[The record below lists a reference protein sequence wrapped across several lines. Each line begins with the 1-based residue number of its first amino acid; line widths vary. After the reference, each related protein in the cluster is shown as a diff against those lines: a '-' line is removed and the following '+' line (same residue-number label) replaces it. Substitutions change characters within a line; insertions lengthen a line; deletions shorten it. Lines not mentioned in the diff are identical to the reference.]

1 MSNTIPSSLSDIKQ
15 QLIEDKAK
23 KTQELSALDT
33 IQSLA
38 TIVPANPATID
49 IKFRPSK
56 HADFMQAAKVH
67 TPKYKFYVE
76 VGGDPAHP
84 TIVLIMGL
92 GAQSLVW
99 PNEFCYA
106 LITAGFRVVRFD
118 NRDIGKSSKL
128 KHKKLTPAHDSPI
141 YKAKLLGRFGLGLP
155 LKNLQTPYDLY
166 DMAEDAYQLLK
177 MLGIKKYFV
186 IGQSMGG
193 MIAQIMAVRYPHQVE
208 KLGLLSTSNNRPFS
222 RPPAIEAIKAFT
234 QPLPKSQDTDALT
247 QQFVQTIKTIASPD
261 YFDEQAAFS
270 KAKKL
275 FKRRFY
281 PKGTQ
286 RQLLAILATGSLV
299 DIDKQIHQPT
309 LIIHGK
315 QDKLIPFSHAYSLA
329 KHIAHSQLILIDELG
344 HDMPLAL
351 IEQLASQFI
360 AHFSYNAPIN

>member
-1 MSNTIPSSLSDIKQ
+1 MSDVTPTPLQDIKEQ
-15 QLIEDKAK
+15 VIKKEDVTEFQA
-23 KTQELSALDT
+23 QAALDT
-33 IQSLA
+33 TQP
-38 TIVPANPATID
+38 TVTMD

-56 HADFMQAAKVH
+56 HADFMHAAKVR

-76 VGGDPAHP
+76 VGGDPTHP
-84 TIVLIMGL
+84 TVVLIMGL

-106 LITAGFRVVRFD
+106 LINAGFRVVRFD

-128 KHKKLTPAHDSPI
+128 KHKKLTPIHQSAL
-141 YKAKLLGRFGLGLP
+141 YKAKLLGKFGLGLP
-155 LKNLQTPYDLY
+155 LKNLDTPYDLY

-177 MLGIKKYFV
+177 ILGIKKYFV

-222 RPPAIEAIKAFT
+222 RPPALEAIKAFT
-234 QPLPKSQDTDALT
+234 QPLPDPQDPEALT
-247 QQFVQTIKTIASPD
+247 QQFVQTIKTIASPN
-261 YFDEQAAFS
+261 YFDEADALT
-270 KAKKL
+270 KAQKL

-299 DIDKQIHQPT
+299 ELDKQIYQPT

-315 QDKLIPFSHAYSLA
+315 QDKLIPFSHAYALA
-329 KHIAHSQLILIDELG
+329 KYIPHNQLILMDELG

-351 IEQLASQFI
+351 VDELARLFIE
-360 AHFSYNAPIN
+360 HFRYDSLLN

>member
-1 MSNTIPSSLSDIKQ
+1 MSDIMPTSLPDIKQ
-15 QLIEDKAK
+15 QLIEEKAQ
-23 KTQELSALDT
+23 KTREQSALDT
-33 IQSLA
+33 IQS
-38 TIVPANPATID
+38 TATID

-56 HADFMQAAKVH
+56 HAAFMQAAKVH

-76 VGGDPAHP
+76 VGGNPTHP

-177 MLGIKKYFV
+177 ILGIKKYFV

-222 RPPAIEAIKAFT
+222 RPPAIEAIRAFT
-234 QPLPKSQDTDALT
+234 QPLPKSQDADALT

-261 YFDEQAAFS
+261 YFDEQAALS

-329 KHIAHSQLILIDELG
+329 KHIAHSQLILIDALG

>member
-1 MSNTIPSSLSDIKQ
+1 MTDHP
-15 QLIEDKAK
+15 
-23 KTQELSALDT
+23 
-33 IQSLA
+33 
-38 TIVPANPATID
+38 
-49 IKFRPSK
+49 IKFKPSK
-56 HADFMQAAKVH
+56 HADFMQAAKVR

-76 VGGDPAHP
+76 VGGDPTHP

-99 PNEFCYA
+99 PNEFWYA
-106 LITAGFRVVRFD
+106 LIDAGFRVVRFD

-234 QPLPKSQDTDALT
+234 QPLPKSQDADALT

-261 YFDEQAAFS
+261 YFDEQAALS

-299 DIDKQIHQPT
+299 DIDKQIH
-309 LIIHGK
+309 
-315 QDKLIPFSHAYSLA
+315 
-329 KHIAHSQLILIDELG
+329 
-344 HDMPLAL
+344 
-351 IEQLASQFI
+351 
-360 AHFSYNAPIN
+360 

>member
-1 MSNTIPSSLSDIKQ
+1 MSDVTPIRLVN
-15 QLIEDKAK
+15 QLENHSESVPPTM
-23 KTQELSALDT
+23 TQAPFL
-33 IQSLA
+33 
-38 TIVPANPATID
+38 D
-49 IKFRPSK
+49 IKFKPSK
-56 HADFMQAAKVH
+56 HADFMYSAKVR

-76 VGGDPAHP
+76 IGGNPSHP

-106 LITAGFRVVRFD
+106 LIQAGFQVVRFD

-128 KHKKLTPAHDSPI
+128 KHKKLTPVHNSPL
-141 YKAKLLGRFGLGLP
+141 YKAKLLGKFGLGLP
-155 LKNLQTPYDLY
+155 LNDLETPYDLY

-177 MLGIKKYFV
+177 ILGIKKYFV

-222 RPPAIEAIKAFT
+222 RPPAIQAIKAFT
-234 QPLPKSQDTDALT
+234 QPLPATQDPEVLT
-247 QQFVQTIKTIASPD
+247 QQFVQTIKTIASPS
-261 YFDEQAAFS
+261 YFDEQDALI

-275 FKRRFY
+275 LKRRFY

-299 DIDKQIHQPT
+299 GIDKQIYQPT

-329 KHIAHSQLILIDELG
+329 KYILHNQLILIDELG

-351 IEQLASQFI
+351 VDELARCFI
-360 AHFSYNAPIN
+360 DHFGYDNQTH